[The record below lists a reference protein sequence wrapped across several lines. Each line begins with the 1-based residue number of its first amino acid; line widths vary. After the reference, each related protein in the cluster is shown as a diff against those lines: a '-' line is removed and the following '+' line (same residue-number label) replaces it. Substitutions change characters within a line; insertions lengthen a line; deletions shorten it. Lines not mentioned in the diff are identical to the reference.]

1 MRGGIERVNSSG
13 SQNQERGRRMKC
25 KLFTLVLVLTASTL
39 IFGGCVTPTPEPD
52 AGLANP
58 ASVYCEEQGYTLEA
72 RTDENGTYG
81 VCIFPDGSECDEWA
95 FFRGECG
102 PGTGEGQSTEVPAT
116 PTEPAVQTTEPRV
129 VEEVD
134 VLFEGVSF
142 SYGGALAAD
151 VVGQLIPAEGE
162 DAPEWAWIPEH
173 IRLSFEGYALPGTFH
188 EPRILVFSA
197 EDLAV
202 SEMLQGIAA
211 NIQQVLAEKP
221 DRPVGVFQAAGILPP
236 MNAGHMMTP
245 PQVAYL
251 DFQNG
256 TGVRFLTQ
264 MGQAYYPINNRDL
277 FYTFQGMTHDG
288 KYYVAAILPI
298 SHPSLPADGSEIPG
312 DDFNTFADNFE
323 TYAAEVAAQLDAE
336 AADSFAPS
344 IVLLDEMMQSL
355 KVADRS
361 MAATHLPVVAWYGYV
376 ASTPDGAQFDDYLV
390 LLPEEARRAVGI
402 EGADEAVEAEIVAL
416 RDKEEPGK
424 CAHFWG
430 TLNCDVPDYGGCQL
444 LATRL
449 RVDGPGPFFAPD
461 PVEGW
466 QGTIASGP
474 AGRRSG
480 GDDYLVVLVGGISI
494 AYGIDSVDAT
504 LAAQIESLRD
514 TGAMVRVWGEVS
526 AGVMDW
532 NGTQIQVERLEIG

>member
-1 MRGGIERVNSSG
+1 
-13 SQNQERGRRMKC
+13 
-25 KLFTLVLVLTASTL
+25 
-39 IFGGCVTPTPEPD
+39 
-52 AGLANP
+52 
-58 ASVYCEEQGYTLEA
+58 
-72 RTDENGTYG
+72 
-81 VCIFPDGSECDEWA
+81 
-95 FFRGECG
+95 
-102 PGTGEGQSTEVPAT
+102 
-116 PTEPAVQTTEPRV
+116 
-129 VEEVD
+129 
-134 VLFEGVSF
+134 
-142 SYGGALAAD
+142 
-151 VVGQLIPAEGE
+151 
-162 DAPEWAWIPEH
+162 
-173 IRLSFEGYALPGTFH
+173 
-188 EPRILVFSA
+188 
-197 EDLAV
+197 
-202 SEMLQGIAA
+202 
-211 NIQQVLAEKP
+211 
-221 DRPVGVFQAAGILPP
+221 
-236 MNAGHMMTP
+236 MMP
-245 PQVAYL
+245 PQVSYL

-288 KYYVAAILPI
+288 KYYVAAILPV

-361 MAATHLPVVAWYGYV
+361 AAATQLSVVAWYGYV
-376 ASTPDGAQFDDYLV
+376 TSTPDGAQFDDYLV

-402 EGADEAVEAEIVAL
+402 EGADQAIEAEIVAL
-416 RDKEEPGK
+416 RDKGEPGK
-424 CAHFWG
+424 YAHFWG

-449 RVDGPGPFFAPD
+449 RVDGPGPFFDPD

-474 AGRRSG
+474 AGPRSG
-480 GDDYLVVLVGGISI
+480 GDDYLVVLVGGIPI
-494 AYGIDSVDAT
+494 AYGIDGMDAT
-504 LAAQIESLRD
+504 IAAQIESLRD
-514 TGAMVRVWGEVS
+514 TGAIVRVWGEVS

-532 NGTQIQVERLEIG
+532 NGTQIQVERVEVG